1 MEREHTIY
9 LTSAACNDIYPNNR
23 PYRFT
28 NRLAAPI
35 SLDPKFEYE
44 IGLVSI
50 LYPQEYYAVIRHQEK
65 YSISFYSKLRMNKEI
80 SSFTYTIK
88 NNILAGDMD
97 SVIKSLNTEINPWL
111 KTYFHRTY
119 DNVFQ
124 HKDLFYWDRN
134 KKVVGIH
141 YSTHPKTM
149 KLKKGDL
156 EEVKVQ
162 FREGIAQLLG
172 FKSNTAYPIYG
183 TYHEHPI
190 VSSNPVYDRCGVDY
204 MYLYTDIIQPTNFGS
219 QLVNILDCFTLDNG
233 RSRGIHNTL
242 YKQLNTNY
250 IDEISIII
258 TDQVGRIIY
267 FNDDSTI
274 TCVLHIRPK

>member
-9 LTSAACNDIYPNNR
+9 LTNAGSNDIYPDNR
-23 PYRFT
+23 PYRFS
-28 NRLAAPI
+28 NRLATPI

-65 YSISFYSKLRMNKEI
+65 YSITFYSKLRRNKEI

-204 MYLYTDIIQPTNFGS
+204 MYLYTDIFNRQT
-219 QLVNILDCFTLDNG
+219 LEVN
-233 RSRGIHNTL
+233 
-242 YKQLNTNY
+242 
-250 IDEISIII
+250 
-258 TDQVGRIIY
+258 
-267 FNDDSTI
+267 
-274 TCVLHIRPK
+274 